1 MNDSISIRP
10 GLWARMNN
18 WYGKL
23 LNALALLACVLTG
36 LMVVVVCADVAAR
49 GMRWGN
55 LPWSPEVAEYML
67 YLSTFLASPWLLR
80 EGQHIRMDM
89 LLRALPNK
97 VAWSIELL
105 MDIVGAAISSVM
117 AAACLRT
124 VIASANQGSLVIK
137 ILVIPEWWVLLPA
150 AILFLILAVEF
161 LFRLR
166 RLWLGPKAVRQE
178 ATSAA

>member
-1 MNDSISIRP
+1 
-10 GLWARMNN
+10 
-18 WYGKL
+18 
-23 LNALALLACVLTG
+23 
-36 LMVVVVCADVAAR
+36 
-49 GMRWGN
+49 
-55 LPWSPEVAEYML
+55 
-67 YLSTFLASPWLLR
+67 WLLR